1 MIPLHTTTSPSRVG
15 GLWAYVVDNSLL
27 LVLGTL
33 TALVWA
39 NVSLATYESFAHA
52 LHFTV
57 NDIGMVFFFALA
69 TKEIIEATLP
79 GGALASPR
87 EAGVPVLA
95 AVGGMAVPA
104 GLYTLQAHLW
114 ERPDLVGG
122 WAIPCATDIAFSYMA
137 ARLIFP
143 SRHPAI
149 PFLLLLAIADDAL
162 GLVLLAL
169 FYPTGP
175 LSLAKFALLMVPAIG
190 LGILLKQR
198 RVRTFWAYTLGAGG
212 LSWMAL
218 YFGGFH
224 PALALVPIL
233 PFMPHEKR
241 DLGLFE
247 PGEHGLPDTMNRFEH
262 WWKTP
267 VQVILF
273 LFGLVNAGVPLSSV
287 GQGTWLVLSGL
298 IVGKPIGIL
307 TFTFLGVSLGLRA
320 PGGLSYRHTLVLG
333 VAAGIGFTVA
343 LFFATASFPPG
354 TALDQAKMGALL
366 SFFAA
371 PLALVL
377 GRAMGLKRLRP
388 ERPFDEAQGRPDRVE
403 GRDAKPPSDADD
415 R

>member
-1 MIPLHTTTSPSRVG
+1 MIPHTTAPPSRLG
-15 GLWAYVVDNSLL
+15 ELWAFTIDNSLL
-27 LVLGTL
+27 LVVGTV

-39 NVSLATYESFAHA
+39 NFSHGTYERFAHA
-52 LHFTV
+52 LHFVV

-79 GGALASPR
+79 GGALESPR

-95 AVGGMAVPA
+95 AIGGMAVPA
-104 GLYTLQAHLW
+104 GLYLLQVQAL
-114 ERPDLVGG
+114 ERPDLASG

-143 SRHPAI
+143 PAHPAI

-169 FYPTGP
+169 FYPTAP
-175 LSLAKFALLMVPAIG
+175 LSLTRFALLMIPAIG

-198 RVRTFWAYTLGAGG
+198 RVRSFWAYSVGAGG

-218 YFGGFH
+218 FFGGFH
-224 PALALVPIL
+224 PALALVPVL

-241 DLGLFE
+241 DLGLFD
-247 PGEHGLPDTMNRFEH
+247 PREHGLPDTMNRFEH

-273 LFGLVNAGVPLSSV
+273 FFGLVNAGVPLSSV
-287 GQGTWLVLSGL
+287 GEGTWIVLSGL

-307 TFTFLGVSLGLRA
+307 AFTFLGVSLGLRA

-354 TALDQAKMGALL
+354 AALDQAKMGALL
-366 SFFAA
+366 SFSAA

-377 GRAMGLKRLRP
+377 GRMMGLKHMST
-388 ERPFDEAQGRPDRVE
+388 AHG
-403 GRDAKPPSDADD
+403 
-415 R
+415 